1 MLLETKPQTRNQRFL
16 FGENYPGG
24 TVLVVL
30 PGSVNN
36 IKPNYCEL
44 SSAMAVAKV
53 SGVPIAVKSTV
64 WDIRVVL
71 GLYKG

>member
-1 MLLETKPQTRNQRFL
+1 MLLDTKPRTRNQRFL

-30 PGSVNN
+30 LGSVNN

-44 SSAMAVAKV
+44 SSAVAVAEV
-53 SGVPIAVKSTV
+53 SGVPTAVKST
-64 WDIRVVL
+64 I
-71 GLYKG
+71 